1 MACGPSRPAQ
11 GRGGLSTAVVKG
23 RERLR
28 TSFWCSFEQKKRSTP
43 ALAQDEQRFE
53 VLTSQTSQ
61 GWAAV
66 VSGIVIGPF
75 AEDQAAAEQRRA
87 RASEGWE
94 REERALEPS
103 LCPPLDP
110 LPLKRAAST
119 GSARIRRLIRSAVL
133 ARAPSSPLDPPR
145 CGSSAPTR
153 ILLPCRLEPE
163 ALDKFPLVRAITSSA
178 IIAATCNLGIRGTDS
193 PGS

>member
-119 GSARIRRLIRSAVL
+119 GSAWSRRLIRSAVL
-133 ARAPSSPLDPPR
+133 ARAPFSPLTPPR

-153 ILLPCRLEPE
+153 ILLCRLEPE
-163 ALDKFPLVRAITSSA
+163 ALDKLPLVRAITSSA
-178 IIAATCNLGIRGTDS
+178 KSAPACNLAVRGADS